1 MPRDE
6 ILVSTCAQ
14 LALLLQKAPERRAW
28 FLASEGPVALLELL
42 GSASSK
48 VLPDKPL
55 VLGAREGERR

>member
-48 VLPDKPL
+48 VLPDKP
-55 VLGAREGERR
+55 